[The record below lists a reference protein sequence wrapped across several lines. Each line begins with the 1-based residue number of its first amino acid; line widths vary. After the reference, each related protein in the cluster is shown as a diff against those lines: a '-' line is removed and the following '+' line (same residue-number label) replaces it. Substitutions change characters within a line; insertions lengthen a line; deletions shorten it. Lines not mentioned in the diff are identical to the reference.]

1 MASLYEVQK
10 RFTQAV
16 RNPDQSP
23 ISDAE
28 ARRRINIYQTL
39 FFNNINQFLVN
50 GFPVLHRVLRPQQ
63 WTTLARGFFISHS
76 AQSPY
81 FAHIPKEFVDYLAQR
96 PDVLDGYPAWVAEL
110 AHYEWLELDISIRH
124 GDISEQLWQA
134 AGLPAYFAVSPL
146 AELVS
151 YRYEVH
157 RISPNFIPANETA
170 LVYYYVVYRDAMD
183 KVSFLQVNELT
194 AFLIQN
200 VGKRESFKALFQRIQ
215 AALPH
220 RGANEI
226 EHSLKQTLSELLQ
239 AQIFIQA

>member
-1 MASLYEVQK
+1 MYEVQK

-146 AELVS
+146 SELVS